1 MKGKSIAC
9 AVVGAVVALS
19 TAALFSKANKGVVP
33 PNPNKP
39 ETYYKYAER
48 LNLLEVVNT
57 SDPNA
62 GDIIANRQGK
72 LIIERCIGEV
82 IDANTGDGCV
92 LGGDPEY
99 NYISY
104 MDVPNIQNGDV
115 ICTYFVYNTESSE
128 PDDILYRFDYVIDRT
143 K

>member
-1 MKGKSIAC
+1 MKGKSIAR

-19 TAALFSKANKGVVP
+19 TAALFSKANASAKP
-33 PNPNKP
+33 DPNKP
-39 ETYYKYAER
+39 ESYYKYAEQ
-48 LNLLEVVNT
+48 LNLLEVVN
-57 SDPNA
+57 SNDLDAA
-62 GDIIANRQGK
+62 GKITNRKGK

-82 IDANTGDGCV
+82 INAETGDGCV

>member
-9 AVVGAVVALS
+9 AVAGAIVALS
-19 TAALFSKANKGVVP
+19 TAALFSKANASAK

-39 ETYYKYAER
+39 ESYYKYAESIG
-48 LNLLEVVNT
+48 LVEIVNAN
-57 SDPNA
+57 DPNA
-62 GDIIANRQGK
+62 GDKITNRNGK
-72 LIIERCIGEV
+72 LIIERCIGKV
-82 IDANTGDGCV
+82 ISAETGDGCV